1 MMKANN
7 GYKNKEFNKIHKKFQ
22 KAAILF
28 LNAGLL
34 KPQTHRQQTKFWEN
48 TKHLHQKIKIHGMIL

>member
-7 GYKNKEFNKIHKKFQ
+7 VYTNNEFNRNYKKFQ

-28 LNAGLL
+28 WNAGQF
-34 KPQTHRQQTKFWEN
+34 KPQSHTQQMKFWEN
-48 TKHLHQKIKIHGMIL
+48 TKRLHQKIKIHGMMI